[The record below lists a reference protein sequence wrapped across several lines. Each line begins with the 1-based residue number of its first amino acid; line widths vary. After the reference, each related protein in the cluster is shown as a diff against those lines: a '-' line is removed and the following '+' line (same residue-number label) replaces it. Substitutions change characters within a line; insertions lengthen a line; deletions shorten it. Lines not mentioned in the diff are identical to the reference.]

1 MHDAGGTGESI
12 WSKTFISLFCV
23 NGIISFGQTMMNV
36 LISLYADSLGADA
49 SLVGFTV
56 SVFAY
61 SGLLLKLVSAPAIDA
76 FSRKKLLFGSLLLL
90 TLSYFLMFISSNIAM
105 LICARLLQGAAMAFA
120 TTTCLTMATD
130 TLPPE
135 RISSGIGFYS
145 VAQAACSAVGPVIG
159 LGLAGALG
167 YNAAFAI
174 AAAFMALGMLSVL
187 LVDEPEHARRPFKIS
202 LSNVFAK
209 ETVLPAFL
217 AALLAIGFYNINA
230 FLTLYAV
237 ERGVGDSIGWFFTL
251 NALLMLL
258 SRPLMGSLA
267 DRFGFVK
274 VMIPSMICFGLSLFT
289 ISLATSLP
297 VFLLAAVFA
306 AFGYGASAPMIQ
318 AFSMKSVPP
327 ERRGAGSSA
336 YFIGMD
342 LGNLVGPVIGGHVA
356 GAVGYATM
364 WDVMIIPIAL
374 AFLLV
379 LALRKHITAVDRGA
393 ATSHA
398 SDR

>member
-1 MHDAGGTGESI
+1 MGGTGESI

-105 LICARLLQGAAMAFA
+105 LICACLLQGAAMAFA

-135 RISSGIGFYS
+135 RISSGIGFFS
-145 VAQAACSAVGPVIG
+145 VAQAACMAVGPMIG
-159 LGLAGALG
+159 LNFSSAFG
-167 YNAAFAI
+167 YNSAFVLGAVMMTIAAFA
-174 AAAFMALGMLSVL
+174 VL
-187 LVDEPEHARRPFKIS
+187 IVKEPPHDKRPFRLS
-202 LSNVFAK
+202 LSSMFAK
-209 ETVLPAFL
+209 ETILPAALTFLLGTAFCNVNSFL
-217 AALLAIGFYNINA
+217 A
-230 FLTLYAV
+230 LYAA
-237 ERGVGDSIGWFFTL
+237 ERGVGDSIGWYFTV
-251 NALLMLL
+251 NALLMLV
-258 SRPLMGSLA
+258 SRPLVGNLA
-267 DRFGFVK
+267 DRFGVVK
-274 VMIPSMICFGLSLFT
+274 VVLPSVCSFALSFFI
-289 ISLATSLP
+289 ISQATSLP
-297 VFLLAAVFA
+297 VFLLAAAFS
-306 AFGYGASAPMIQ
+306 AFGYGAAGPMIQ
-318 AFSMKSVPP
+318 AYCMKCVPP

-356 GAVGYATM
+356 GAVGYAAM